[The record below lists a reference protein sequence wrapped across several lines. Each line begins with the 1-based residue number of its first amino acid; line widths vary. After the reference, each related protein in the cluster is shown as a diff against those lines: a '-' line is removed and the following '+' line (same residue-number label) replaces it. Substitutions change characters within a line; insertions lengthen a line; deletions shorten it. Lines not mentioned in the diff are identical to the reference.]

1 MDETV
6 IYEILAGRKALQIEV
21 YNDAGAK
28 MGHLSPL
35 SSASL
40 DDKDLIDRLT
50 RWRNDAREHFFSQR
64 ILSREETEAW
74 MRDCLLNDPHRLLFV
89 IHAGEKAVGT
99 IGFALLQD
107 RSAELGNLIRGEP
120 GGGFTLM
127 QRAHS
132 ALLDWLFR
140 NIDIDIAIAM
150 VFADNTVAVNHLRLL
165 GLQPIERVQMH
176 RTEEGPAVTYQVEPL
191 LAPGAVMR
199 DALKMGM
206 RREDWLRQREKGPL
220 KARPSWYAHARAA
233 GV

>member
-6 IYEILAGRKALQIEV
+6 IHEILAGRKALQIEV

-28 MGHLSPL
+28 VGYLSPL

-40 DDKDLIDRLT
+40 DDIDLIGRLT
-50 RWRNDAREHFFSQR
+50 RWRNDAREYFFTQK
-64 ILSREETEAW
+64 ILSSEETEAW

-99 IGFALLQD
+99 VGFALLQD

-127 QRAHS
+127 QRAHN

-176 RTEEGPAVTYQVEPL
+176 RTEEGPTVTYQVESL
-191 LAPGAVMR
+191 LAPRAVMR

-206 RREDWLRQREKGPL
+206 RREDWLRQREKEPL
-220 KARPSWYAHARAA
+220 KARPSWYTHAHAA
-233 GV
+233 V